1 MGFRKTDYYIKLIL
15 NSTIEDLVDIQDQ
28 IENDPNLSTEELEW
42 LEISIADLMSKKS
55 HINLRLVNK
64 ITGLEEKHTQITNHP
79 FTGNAMY
86 QGDIYLY
93 GLNWKV
99 YMPPPVY
106 MTQGIKKWY
115 YNRKISEILTDCL
128 IKVVPGNFQDYFHYP
143 PWLLGT
149 SYAPSTAYMS
159 LQDIIVLAI
168 ARKVIPGWEY
178 LIEKGIPKLFVEE
191 LRENSVGT
199 VK

>member
-28 IENDPNLSTEELEW
+28 IENDLNLSTEELEW
-42 LEISIADLMSKKS
+42 LERSIADLMSKKS
-55 HINLRLVNK
+55 HLNLRLVNK
-64 ITGLEEKHTQITNHP
+64 RTGIEEKPTQIAENP
-79 FTGNAMY
+79 FTGTAMY
-86 QGDIYLY
+86 QGDIHLY
-93 GLNWKV
+93 GVNWKV
-99 YMPPPVY
+99 YIPQPVY

-115 YNRKISEILTDCL
+115 YNSGISDILTDCL
-128 IKVVPGNFQDYFHYP
+128 LKAVPGNFQEYFHYP

-149 SYAPSTAYMS
+149 SYAPSTSYMS

-168 ARKVIPGWEY
+168 ARKVIPGWDY
-178 LIEKGIPKLFVEE
+178 LIEKGIPKLFVED
-191 LRENSVGT
+191 LRENSMGT